1 MKVFTFEQQVLYPL
15 SHLCSGVLDRN
26 GGLVLRWHEQDVEEK
41 RRAIAIDFIGLTF
54 LEWILR
60 PTGELSRYLLVCSA
74 WDRIFALGVGIG
86 ARRKL
91 QISGYTVLA
100 LDLKFKH
107 GWDKKY
113 LRLFLLGDDNVCSP
127 WPTFDQNHKKC
138 LFGCLTLTKNTK
150 MSGCVHLES
159 FIILIVGEV
168 FLRLHF
174 YLWFYDLLWF

>member
-1 MKVFTFEQQVLYPL
+1 MKVFTFEHQVLYPL

-100 LDLKFKH
+100 LDWNSNMGGIRNTCGCSFLEMIMYVVL
-107 GWDKKY
+107 D
-113 LRLFLLGDDNVCSP
+113 LRLTKTTKNVFLAVWP
-127 WPTFDQNHKKC
+127 WPKTQKC
-138 LFGCLTLTKNTK
+138 LG
-150 MSGCVHLES
+150 
-159 FIILIVGEV
+159 V
-168 FLRLHF
+168 FT
-174 YLWFYDLLWF
+174 